1 MSMNKMMPVQGRNEA
16 VRAIDGTMHKNTEVP
31 RVDITV
37 QSDQRPLCGYDVDHL
52 QAMTRLDCREMSVA
66 MAVLPSRYG
75 ALIRSSAMLSVEQE
89 ILLRLY
95 MMEKKPVSWHK
106 HSAQEVFYHLYGRM
120 LEDFPEGQQHNRARV
135 MLFRRFGCLMG
146 KSRSRAYI
154 WITSNQGVGKT
165 TEMIFGKIHD
175 MQLSREKFESLVEG
189 IYRLRGHSL
198 DSEARLP
205 TPEMVGV
212 NRPGRR
218 AKTCRS
224 FANGLSF

>member
-1 MSMNKMMPVQGRNEA
+1 MSMNEMMPAQGRNEA
-16 VRAIDGTMHKNTEVP
+16 VRAIAETMHANTEVP

-37 QSDQRPLCGYDVDHL
+37 HSDHRPLCGYDVAHL
-52 QAMTRLDCREMSVA
+52 QEMSVA

-75 ALIRSSAMLSVEQE
+75 AMIRSSAVLSVEQE

-95 MMEKKPVSWHK
+95 MMKKMPPSWYK
-106 HSAQEVFYHLYGRM
+106 HSAAEVFDYLYGRM
-120 LEDFPEGQQHNRARV
+120 LKQFPAGQQQNGARV

-175 MQLSREKFESLVEG
+175 MQLSREKFESLVK
-189 IYRLRGHSL
+189 
-198 DSEARLP
+198 D
-205 TPEMVGV
+205 V
-212 NRPGRR
+212 
-218 AKTCRS
+218 
-224 FANGLSF
+224 

>member
-75 ALIRSSAMLSVEQE
+75 ALIRSSAVLSVEQE

-95 MMEKKPVSWHK
+95 MMEKMPPSWYK
-106 HSAQEVFYHLYGRM
+106 HSAAEVLDYLYGRM
-120 LEDFPEGQQHNRARV
+120 LKQFPAGQQQNGARV

-175 MQLSREKFESLVEG
+175 MQLTREEIESVVEG